1 MKGAEI
7 SAPFFCVWIPT
18 VGIPPARP
26 IVPACTHHLMPKRT
40 YFLSAFSANV
50 GGAPARRA
58 AAVKVVFGYKKR
70 TGLKSLATRKPPVLG

>member
-7 SAPFFCVWIPT
+7 SAPFFCVWIPA

-58 AAVKVVFGYKKR
+58 AAVKVVFGYKKER
-70 TGLKSLATRKPPVLG
+70 DLRVWQLESPLC